1 MYSTVPSSYEAKCS
15 TNYMKECSSSGFIEN
30 SSVARKMP
38 KENCCLILLIRRI
51 SCLIATRSSRNMVS
65 ISVEILES
73 GVGGILVASAQ
84 RVFQLGFQR
93 RISTEECHQAL
104 KQTCKQ
110 VFRQTFRM
118 LPCRD
123 VRRLPEKSAIIILL
137 YRSVIPE
144 KPVSRILGRFGTRV
158 LRFWRKSVRISER
171 NTVALFLLII
181 ASMFL
186 VNTVSLLSRETAE
199 NEMLPIQVA
208 YREIKPISGLAV
220 QLCSFIL

>member
-1 MYSTVPSSYEAKCS
+1 MQSHCTSSLEQVFVAEEERECRNVRRHMSKVSLLVMYSTVPSSYEAKCS

-110 VFRQTFRM
+110 VFRQTFRNAPM
-118 LPCRD
+118 QRCTQAPGEVCYHY
-123 VRRLPEKSAIIILL
+123 PIIQICH
-137 YRSVIPE
+137 
-144 KPVSRILGRFGTRV
+144 T
-158 LRFWRKSVRISER
+158 
-171 NTVALFLLII
+171 
-181 ASMFL
+181 
-186 VNTVSLLSRETAE
+186 RETCF
-199 NEMLPIQVA
+199 QDS
-208 YREIKPISGLAV
+208 R
-220 QLCSFIL
+220 